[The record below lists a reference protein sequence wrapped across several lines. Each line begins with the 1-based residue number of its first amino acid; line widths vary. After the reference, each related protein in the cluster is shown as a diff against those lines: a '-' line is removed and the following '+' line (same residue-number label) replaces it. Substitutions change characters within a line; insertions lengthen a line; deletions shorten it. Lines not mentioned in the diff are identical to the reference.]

1 MTTLSEEKARESQNL
16 MGFSKRGER
25 NENDYI
31 IVSSLLINVHNK

>member
-1 MTTLSEEKARESQNL
+1 MATLSEEKARERQNL
-16 MGFSKRGER
+16 MGFSKRDER